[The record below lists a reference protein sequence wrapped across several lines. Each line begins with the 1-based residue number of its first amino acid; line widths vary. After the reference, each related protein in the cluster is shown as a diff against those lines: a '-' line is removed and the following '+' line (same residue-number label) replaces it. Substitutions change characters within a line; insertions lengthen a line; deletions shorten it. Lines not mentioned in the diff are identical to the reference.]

1 MNEGWFHVQYVIL
14 FDEQEQIS
22 FTEQYSL
29 AEFLP
34 GYRIGGLW
42 GWDNFMLLDHDGNRF
57 LVPTIPLIPKY
68 IETFAEVIDS
78 SKFELDVKRKGRIK
92 WYVKPIVFSGSPTDD
107 DNMVWITLSD
117 HIDLVKFW
125 NRLYRNITQGP

>member
-1 MNEGWFHVQYVIL
+1 MNEGWFYDQYVIL

-42 GWDNFMLLDHDGNRF
+42 GWDNFMLLDHDGNR
-57 LVPTIPLIPKY
+57 
-68 IETFAEVIDS
+68 D
-78 SKFELDVKRKGRIK
+78 RKS
-92 WYVKPIVFSGSPTDD
+92 VV
-107 DNMVWITLSD
+107 
-117 HIDLVKFW
+117 
-125 NRLYRNITQGP
+125 